1 VWCRQHDG
9 GHGSRNPHKECVTT
23 HLQNHTAPKMDGA
36 QAVTTRYKVVYK
48 IARHLTFSYV
58 YINFM
63 KSVGGTRM
71 DIIY

>member
-1 VWCRQHDG
+1 
-9 GHGSRNPHKECVTT
+9 
-23 HLQNHTAPKMDGA
+23 MDGA